1 MLLERRNL
9 TVEIIQYWA
18 RVPTLHTDPL
28 WQRATAL
35 WAGITAHLPDLA
47 PAVALQQRLVRLTL
61 DAASALADTPLLALE
76 PASILGKW
84 QKGLPL
90 LRNEVIPIPPGL
102 KDILRPICTAL
113 ADAGAGDSALHIGAA
128 IAAQTIDA
136 DSLLGVSLARNQKAI
151 RTSALHM
158 GFSPD
163 LVWLVGELGSAPLAY
178 HLSAG
183 LKASTTRAMRQV
195 GDARSASLQAGDP
208 RRASLQ
214 AGDPRSASLQAG
226 DFRSADLQV
235 GRHWHRGYCPF
246 CGSWPAFI
254 EAHGGTRALRCSYC
268 ALEWA
273 LASNGCVYCGNAG
286 SDFVAAAPD
295 VQQPQRRVEL
305 CGQCSG
311 YTKVIDVDDPTPFPL
326 LAIEDLAT
334 VGLDQGAM
342 DRGYR
347 RPELFDLDTIEP
359 RTSC

>member
-1 MLLERRNL
+1 M
-9 TVEIIQYWA
+9 EIIQYWA
-18 RVPTLHTDPL
+18 RVPTPHTDPL
-28 WQRATAL
+28 WSHATAL
-35 WAGITAHLPDLA
+35 WAGITAQLPDLA

-61 DAASALADTPLLALE
+61 DAASAVADTPLLALE
-76 PASILGKW
+76 RASILGKW

-102 KDILRPICTAL
+102 KDILQPICTAL

-128 IAAQTIDA
+128 IAAQSIDA

-163 LVWLVGELGSAPLAY
+163 LVWLIGELGSAPLAY

-183 LKASTTRAMRQV
+183 LKASTTRATREVGEPRSDDLQV
-195 GDARSASLQAGDP
+195 GDVRSAGD
-208 RRASLQ
+208 L
-214 AGDPRSASLQAG
+214 RSADLQVG
-226 DFRSADLQV
+226 PSKVSGVRSADLQV
-235 GRHWHRGYCPF
+235 GRKWDRGFCPF

-254 EAHGGTRALRCSYC
+254 EAHGGKRALRCWYC
-268 ALEWA
+268 AIEWT
-273 LASNGCVYCGNAG
+273 LAANGCVYCGNAG

-295 VQQPQRRVEL
+295 VLQPQRRVEL
-305 CGQCSG
+305 CGRCSG
-311 YTKVIDVDDPTPFPL
+311 YTKVLDVEDATPFPL

-334 VGLDQGAM
+334 LSLDQGAM
-342 DRGYR
+342 ERGYR

-359 RTSC
+359 RRSC